1 MNSLPDLGKHI
12 SIDAETFADRMLRED
27 NLRLM
32 HGWIRA
38 ATPHTVFE
46 CSSLTLEGK

>member
-1 MNSLPDLGKHI
+1 MKIPPLGKHI
-12 SIDAETFADRMLRED
+12 SIDSEVFADNLKRED

-32 HGWIRA
+32 HGLVRA
-38 ATPHTVFE
+38 VTPQTVFE

>member
-1 MNSLPDLGKHI
+1 MKPIPNLGKHI
-12 SIDAETFADRMLRED
+12 SIDSEVFADKMKRED

-32 HGWIRA
+32 HGLVHA
-38 ATPHTVFE
+38 VTPATFFE

>member
-1 MNSLPDLGKHI
+1 MNPIPDLGKHI
-12 SIDAETFADRMLRED
+12 SIDAEVFADQMPRQD

-38 ATPHTVFE
+38 ATPQTVFD
-46 CSSLTLEGK
+46 CPSLTLEGK